1 MAGDTLSEQEI
12 QFRKRARRRLV
23 GAIALVLL
31 MVTILPM
38 VLDDQGPAA
47 PQQEIAISIPSQEG
61 GDFTSKIVPA
71 EVPAAGSEASPSQ
84 PLPELAA
91 PVAPQPAP
99 AAPEASVPPAA
110 PVAAAKPEPV
120 KKAEPAASAPKPDV
134 AVPAAEKAPVEK
146 AGSVKSGF
154 SVQIGVF
161 SDAAKV
167 KQLQAKLKAQ
177 GVTTYTEKLGNKIR
191 LRSGP
196 FDSRPEAEKVQ
207 AKLKTMN
214 MATIV
219 VANK

>member
-71 EVPAAGSEASPSQ
+71 EVPAADPEASPSQ
-84 PLPELAA
+84 PLPELASPVVPQPA
-91 PVAPQPAP
+91 PVAP
-99 AAPEASVPPAA
+99 EASAP
-110 PVAAAKPEPV
+110 PVAPAAKPEPV
-120 KKAEPAASAPKPDV
+120 KKAEPAAPAPTPEV
-134 AVPAAEKAPVEK
+134 AVAAPEKAPVEN
-146 AGSVKSGF
+146 AGTVKSGF

-167 KQLQAKLKAQ
+167 KQLQARLKAQ

-196 FDSRPEAEKVQ
+196 FDSRAEAEKVQ
-207 AKLKTMN
+207 AKLKAMN